1 MKKEIVIMLLQIQN
15 QFRILHW
22 QTTSE
27 ARHVAYGNI
36 YGDLNENIDEFVEIF
51 MGKYGRFELNEE
63 GSTITLYNIKTLE
76 INSFLKTCVDFFK
89 SFTSELSAEDD
100 TDLLNIRDEM
110 LGSINKLKYL
120 LTQK

>member
-1 MKKEIVIMLLQIQN
+1 MKEEMVIMLLQIQT

-51 MGKYGRFELNEE
+51 MGKYGRFELKEE
-63 GSTITLYNIKTLE
+63 GSTITIYNIKKLE
-76 INSFLKTCVDFFK
+76 INSFLKSCTEFLK
-89 SFTSELSAEDD
+89 SFSTELSQEDD

-110 LGSINKLKYL
+110 LGSVNKLKYL